1 MKKAIAFM
9 MVIAAVVAAFVI
21 FRELSQGSDPVRF
34 TTRSTFFEDEEDDDA
49 QIELPDTSD
58 PSGLQRG
65 DDGILIGSAVFREPL
80 LLMGAYDGIN
90 VRMAA
95 DTDSLHEA
103 VIGLGQVAEATEVV
117 NGWYRVTVFP
127 GMYTGYVRS
136 DFLVEYDES
145 KQFFAETRIDH
156 IEVTRSNGETVVLE
170 SRLVDVMAEL
180 PELEYYIIFATPHN
194 FTGRTLYA
202 RDLCLLQ
209 AGTVEKLRKAQ
220 EIFSQDGYTIKIYDT
235 YRPSSVSGILY
246 DIIGDPMYIAPRGT
260 SIHNRAAAIDMTL
273 VDASGRELAMPSPMH
288 TFNRTSHRNS
298 TEMSAEARSNM
309 EYMTSVMRQC
319 GFTTVQ
325 SEWWHFG
332 DSESGKYPPLDFMF
346 TEFAVYSVD
355 RG

>member
-9 MVIAAVVAAFVI
+9 IVIAAVVTAFVI
-21 FRELSQGSDPVRF
+21 FREFSEGSNPVRF
-34 TTRSTFFEDEEDDDA
+34 TTRSTFFEDADDA
-49 QIELPDTSD
+49 EHIELPDTSD
-58 PSGLQRG
+58 HGGLQRG
-65 DDGILIGSAVFREPL
+65 DDGILIGSAVFNEPL
-80 LLMGAYDGIN
+80 LLMGTDDGIN

-95 DTDSLHEA
+95 DVDSLHVA

-117 NGWYRVTVFP
+117 NGWYRVTVYP

-136 DFLVEYDES
+136 DFLVEYDKS
-145 KQFFAETRIDH
+145 KQFFAETRIDY

-180 PELEYYIIFATPHN
+180 PELEYYIIFATPYN

-202 RDLCLLQ
+202 RDLCLMQ
-209 AGTVEKLRKAQ
+209 AGTVEKLRNAQ
-220 EIFSQDGYTIKIYDT
+220 EIFSQDGYTIKVYDT

-260 SIHNRAAAIDMTL
+260 SVHNRAAAIDMTL

-288 TFNRTSHRNS
+288 TFNRTSHRDS
-298 TEMSAEARSNM
+298 SEMSVEARSNM
-309 EYMTSVMRQC
+309 EYMTSVMRRC

-325 SEWWHFG
+325 SEWWHFS
-332 DSESGKYPPLDFMF
+332 DSESGKYPPLDLMF
-346 TEFAVYSVD
+346 TEFSVYSVD
-355 RG
+355 IG